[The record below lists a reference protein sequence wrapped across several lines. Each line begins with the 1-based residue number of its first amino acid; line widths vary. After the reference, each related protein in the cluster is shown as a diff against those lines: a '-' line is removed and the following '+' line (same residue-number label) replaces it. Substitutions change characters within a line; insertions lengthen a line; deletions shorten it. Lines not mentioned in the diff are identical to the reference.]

1 MKRKCKK
8 GEQKREWEK
17 RMLEERGRKGC
28 VGCRSPFI
36 SSQLATF
43 WPSHGPVG
51 ETLADRLTFISL
63 RDICKNDGLEL

>member
-1 MKRKCKK
+1 M
-8 GEQKREWEK
+8 
-17 RMLEERGRKGC
+17 
-28 VGCRSPFI
+28 GCRSPFI